1 MVQTKLNGCM
11 QLAEKTKGLSYVTK
25 GNIKKKKWTKKELA
39 TLQKEISKLEMRKK
53 KMVWFV

>member
-11 QLAEKTKGLSYVTK
+11 QLAEKTKRLSYVIK
-25 GNIKKKKWTKKELA
+25 GNIKKKKWAKKELA
-39 TLQKEISKLEMRKK
+39 TFQKEISKLEMRKK

>member
-11 QLAEKTKGLSYVTK
+11 QLAEKTKRLSYVIK

-39 TLQKEISKLEMRKK
+39 TFQKEISKLEMRKK
-53 KMVWFV
+53 KMV